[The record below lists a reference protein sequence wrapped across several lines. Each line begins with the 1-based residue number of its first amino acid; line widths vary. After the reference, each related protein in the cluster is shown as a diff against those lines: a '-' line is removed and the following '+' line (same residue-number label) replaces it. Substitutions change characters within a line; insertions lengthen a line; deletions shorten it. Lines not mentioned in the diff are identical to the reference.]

1 MSYLASVGTAAAT
14 RGAVAEEAWS
24 GSRLRAIFLL
34 VERLKATPR
43 VDAWWCC
50 QQPRQLVVIV
60 RRPRPLSAALVLA
73 AHAREERHYVL
84 AGAELLF
91 RVLRRIGPWFREV
104 VKANWRLQFN
114 CEGATGPFKAN
125 WTLGLGLGAGRRLG
139 IAITFKPR
147 TFLGS
152 GEIKRVELN

>member
-1 MSYLASVGTAAAT
+1 MSYLASVGTASAAG
-14 RGAVAEEAWS
+14 GAVAEEARS
-24 GSRLRAIFLL
+24 RPRLRAVLLL
-34 VERLKATPR
+34 VQRLETAPR
-43 VDAWWCC
+43 VDARRRR
-50 QQPRQLVVIV
+50 QQPRQLVVVV

-73 AHAREERHYVL
+73 AHAREQRHYVL
-84 AGAELLF
+84 AGAELLL
-91 RVLRRIGPWFREV
+91 RVLRRIGPWGREG